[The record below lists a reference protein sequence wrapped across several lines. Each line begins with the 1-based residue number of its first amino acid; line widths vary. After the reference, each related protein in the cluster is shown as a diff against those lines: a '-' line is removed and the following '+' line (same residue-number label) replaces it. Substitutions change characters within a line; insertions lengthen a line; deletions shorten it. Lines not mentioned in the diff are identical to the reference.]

1 MRVEVSESVLKY
13 VIFHVLCRYE
23 TWSFAVRE
31 GYRLKVFENTA
42 DE

>member
-1 MRVEVSESVLKY
+1 MRVEVSESVLHY
-13 VIFHVLCRYE
+13 IIFHGLCRCE

-42 DE
+42 NE